1 MVRPATGCACPHSRR
16 SRAFGPIAHGA
27 RRTTARPV
35 SLVANLRAATG
46 AEGLSCFRDSAG
58 LHRALA
64 GDRKRGG
71 ALARRRRSARSR
83 RPEAVASAERFGRA
97 DPVDRSRPLGSLV
110 GRKSECREHL
120 RLGEYSLLLACAA
133 DAAVGTGARRELECL
148 VWSAGLQVVI
158 LLRDQ
163 GAGS

>member
-1 MVRPATGCACPHSRR
+1 
-16 SRAFGPIAHGA
+16 
-27 RRTTARPV
+27 
-35 SLVANLRAATG
+35 
-46 AEGLSCFRDSAG
+46 
-58 LHRALA
+58 
-64 GDRKRGG
+64 
-71 ALARRRRSARSR
+71 
-83 RPEAVASAERFGRA
+83 
-97 DPVDRSRPLGSLV
+97 
-110 GRKSECREHL
+110 L